1 MFFCFDIIKLGDI
14 MENKGFTLSEL
25 LVCLA
30 ILALVLVIAIP
41 SIIGVVDRN
50 KESQY
55 EMVVNDIISSAEEY
69 VQEHRNEY
77 VSSIC
82 QPDCKIQLQD
92 LVNDGKFDRDL
103 INPRTSEKFELVTS
117 YVKVYFDNK
126 EIKYEFVE

>member
-1 MFFCFDIIKLGDI
+1 